1 MKALPKQI
9 LSGFAALLI
18 CTSGYAQ
25 TTPAC
30 CESSRPDTEVEAT
43 DRAHPV
49 AGAFSAAVAS
59 DTDPEVLYRR
69 AADHETWMREHLMPA
84 GGVMSG
90 QFTDDTYA
98 QVKSY
103 GGERDP
109 AIWTGSYLAAQALR
123 LEATGAADAADQLAE
138 TVRVLH
144 RWWRIS
150 GDAGY
155 LARFAAPADSSEAIL
170 ATLPAGDPEVIRDVP
185 YEDALWHWRGRVS
198 RDQYQGVLLGMSL
211 AYEATSDP
219 GIRQLIREDVAT
231 FAEQLMR
238 RERKRVKV
246 IINGSSNF
254 STTLE
259 LQHAVYTDDETP
271 DGIPILNVRTS
282 PFEVEASGMVV
293 FWPNPSEFIRQI
305 PGLGWLPD
313 VLLPSQ
319 AIQLAAAFRVALQ
332 VTAGVPGYEAR
343 HAALSAHYDEQV
355 DDWLDIATGWE
366 NTNEC
371 GDAYY
376 GLNVAFMP
384 MYNWVRLED
393 DPVRRA
399 RLQRDVLRDALWSA
413 VEDHKNVFFAFLYAA
428 QAAPEDAVEAII
440 EAHLAQLALFPNPPQ
455 TAEPIDVRS
464 EYPEDPECP
473 GLSAI
478 ATDVD
483 DRPGATF
490 LWERQPW
497 KLLDPG
503 APEFAFAGVDYL
515 LAYWLGR
522 QSGFIDGN
530 GRLGV
535 SQTGTGGGTITSSPP
550 GIDCGSSCE
559 ADFALG
565 SEVLLQAFPA
575 PGSVLIGW
583 SGDPSCPYIHPL
595 EGATDCVATFA
606 SLPSGETRIEAAVLP
621 YARAVGIGETAT
633 AFASLINSG
642 DATATG
648 CSIALPGGLPAT
660 FTYQTTDSGNALI
673 GMPDTPVDIPRGG
686 TQGFVFGITP
696 SQALAATEIAP
707 VFDCTNTAPAFSHAG
722 LNTFILS
729 AAATAPPDLLAVG
742 VTPSGDGVVR
752 LPSRDGTGF
761 FATAAVN
768 IGSAGTVRVGVDD
781 GGRALALALR
791 VCETDAAGT
800 WLVCGD
806 SLSRTIGADQ
816 TVYYTVLASGNGQ
829 PIAFDPAINR
839 LFLRFEA
846 NGTTVGATN
855 VAVATP

>member
-1 MKALPKQI
+1 MKAPQTPI
-9 LSGFAALLI
+9 LLAFAALLI
-18 CTSGYAQ
+18 GAM
-25 TTPAC
+25 
-30 CESSRPDTEVEAT
+30 SSTAVS
-43 DRAHPV
+43 
-49 AGAFSAAVAS
+49 GAFNSGA
-59 DTDPEVLYRR
+59 DHEDLHRR
-69 AADHETWMREHLMPA
+69 AADHDTWMREYLMPA
-84 GGVMSG
+84 GGIMSA
-90 QFTDDTYA
+90 QFTDDSYT

-109 AIWTGSYLAAQALR
+109 AIWTGAYLAAQALR
-123 LEATGAADAADQLAE
+123 LQVTGAADAADQLAE

-155 LARFAAPADSSEAIL
+155 LARFAAPADSSEVIL
-170 ATLPAGDPEVIRDVP
+170 ATLPADDPEVIRDVL

-219 GIRQLIREDVAT
+219 DIRQLIREDVVR

-254 STTLE
+254 STMLE

-271 DGIPILNVRTS
+271 DGIPILNIRTS
-282 PFEVEASGMVV
+282 PFEAEGSGVLG
-293 FWPNPSEFIRQI
+293 FWPNPAEIVRRI

-319 AIQLAAAFRVALQ
+319 AIQLAATFRVALQ
-332 VTAGVPGYEAR
+332 VTAGVPGYEVR
-343 HAALSAHYDEQV
+343 HAALLAHYDAQIDE
-355 DDWLDIATGWE
+355 WLEIATTWK
-366 NTNEC
+366 NTNRC
-371 GDAYY
+371 GDTYH

-413 VEDHKNVFFAFLYAA
+413 VKDHKNVFFSFLYSA
-428 QAAPEDAVEAII
+428 QAAPEDAVEAIM
-440 EAHLAQLALFPNPPQ
+440 ESHLAQLALFPSPPQ

-464 EYPEDPECP
+464 KYPADPECP
-473 GLSAI
+473 GLSAL

-497 KLLDPG
+497 KLVDPG
-503 APEFAFAGVDYL
+503 APEVAFAGVDYL

-522 QSGFIDGN
+522 EAGFVDGN
-530 GRLGV
+530 ARV
-535 SQTGTGGGTITSSPP
+535 AVAKTGTGDGTVTSSPP
-550 GIDCGSSCE
+550 SIDCGGTCA
-559 ADFALG
+559 ADFDLG
-565 SEVLLQAFPA
+565 SNIVLQAVAA
-575 PGSVLIGW
+575 PGSVWTGW
-583 SGDPSCPYIHPL
+583 SGDPSCPYLYPL
-595 EGATDCVATFA
+595 EGDNDCVAAFE
-606 SLPSGETRIEAAVLP
+606 SSPGGETRIEAAVLP

-673 GMPDTPVDIPRGG
+673 GTPDTPVEIPPGA

-696 SQALAATEIAP
+696 SRALAATEIP
-707 VFDCTNTAPAFSHAG
+707 LVFDCTNTAPAFSRAG

-752 LPSRDGTGF
+752 LPSRNGTGF

-768 IGSAGTVRVGVDD
+768 IGSAGTVTASADD
-781 GGRALALALR
+781 GGHGLPLGLR
-791 VCETDAAGT
+791 ICETNAAGD
-800 WLVCGD
+800 WQVCGS
-806 SLSRTIGADQ
+806 SLTRTLAADQ
-816 TVYYTVLASGNGQ
+816 TVYYTVLVTGTGQ
-829 PIAFDPAINR
+829 PVTFDPAMNR
-839 LFLRFEA
+839 LFLRLQA
-846 NGTTVGATN
+846 AGVNVGATN
-855 VAVATP
+855 VAVTAP

>member
-1 MKALPKQI
+1 MKALSNGI

-18 CTSGYAQ
+18 CTTGYAD
-25 TTPAC
+25 TAPPC
-30 CESSRPDTEVEAT
+30 CESSRPDTESESIE
-43 DRAHPV
+43 RAHP
-49 AGAFSAAVAS
+49 GAAVFSSAVDS
-59 DTDPEVLYRR
+59 GTEPEVLYRR
-69 AADHETWMREHLMPA
+69 AVDHDTWMREQLMPA
-84 GGVMSG
+84 GGVMSA

-98 QVKSY
+98 QVASY

-109 AIWTGSYLAAQALR
+109 AIWTGAYLAAQALR
-123 LEATGAADAADQLAE
+123 LQATGAADAADQLAE

-150 GDAGY
+150 GDVGY
-155 LARFAAPADSSEAIL
+155 LARFAARADSAEDIL

-185 YEDALWHWRGRVS
+185 YEGALWHWRGRVS

-211 AYEATSDP
+211 AYESTTDP

-246 IINGSSNF
+246 ILNGSSNF

-271 DGIPILNVRTS
+271 DGIPILNIRTS
-282 PFEVEASGMVV
+282 PVEAEASGMVV
-293 FWPNPSEFIRQI
+293 FWPNPSEFIREI

-319 AIQLAAAFRVALQ
+319 AIQLAATFRVALQ

-343 HAALSAHYDEQV
+343 HAALLAHYEAQV
-355 DDWLDIATGWE
+355 EDWLDIATGWE
-366 NTNEC
+366 NTNQC
-371 GDAYY
+371 GASYA

-413 VEDHKNVFFAFLYAA
+413 VEDHKNVFFSFLYAS
-428 QAAPEDAVEAII
+428 QAAPEDAVEAVI

-455 TAEPIDVRS
+455 TADPIDLRS

-490 LWERQPW
+490 IWERQPW
-497 KLLDPG
+497 KLVDAG
-503 APEFAFAGVDYL
+503 APRVAFAGVDYL

-522 QSGFIDGN
+522 QAGFIDGS
-530 GRLGV
+530 GRVGV
-535 SQTGTGGGTITSSPP
+535 AKAGAGRGTLTSSPP
-550 GIDCGSSCE
+550 GIDCGSTCG
-559 ADFALG
+559 ADFDLG
-565 SEVLLQAFPA
+565 SEVFLQAVAA
-575 PGSVLIGW
+575 PGSVWTGW
-583 SGDPSCPYIHPL
+583 SGDPSCPYLHPL
-595 EGATDCVATFA
+595 EGDTDCVATFE
-606 SLPSGETRIEAAVLP
+606 SLPIGETRIEAAVLP

-642 DATATG
+642 DAMATG

-660 FTYQTTDSGNALI
+660 FTYQTTDSANALI
-673 GMPDTPVDIPRGG
+673 GSPDTPVGIAPGAA
-686 TQGFVFGITP
+686 QGFVFGITP
-696 SQALAATEIAP
+696 SRALAAIEIAP
-707 VFDCTNTAPAFSHAG
+707 VFDCTNTAPALSRAG

-729 AAATAPPDLLAVG
+729 AAATAPPDLLAIG

-768 IGSAGTVRVGVDD
+768 IGSAGTVRVRADD
-781 GGRALALALR
+781 GGRGLPLNLR
-791 VCETDAAGT
+791 ICETDAAGI
-800 WLVCGD
+800 WVVCGD
-806 SLSRTIGADQ
+806 SLTRTIGADQ
-816 TVYYTVLASGNGQ
+816 TVYYTVLASGTGQ
-829 PIAFDPAINR
+829 PVAFDPAINR

-846 NGTTVGATN
+846 NGKTVGATN
-855 VAVATP
+855 VAIATP